1 MIAAIVLAGG
11 SSRRMGKDVDKL
23 FLQLGDAPLIAH
35 TLARFQNCKA
45 IKRVFLVVRGDGRTQ
60 SDYQRVVRDFHISK
74 VQYIVAGGPERRD
87 SVWNGLRALPVGVEV
102 VVIHD
107 GARPCVPDML
117 IEQTIESARKF
128 GSGVAACKVADT
140 IKEVDAEGKV
150 TATVPREK
158 LWAAQTPQ
166 TFKFDLIMRAYREAI
181 AQGVPI
187 TDDAAALEFIGE
199 PVHIVESV
207 TTNIKVTTPMD
218 LEIAKV
224 LLPAKVSVSHSGV
237 PPGTFYFGSRIERQY
252 R

>member
-1 MIAAIVLAGG
+1 
-11 SSRRMGKDVDKL
+11 
-23 FLQLGDAPLIAH
+23 
-35 TLARFQNCKA
+35 
-45 IKRVFLVVRGDGRTQ
+45 
-60 SDYQRVVRDFHISK
+60 
-74 VQYIVAGGPERRD
+74 
-87 SVWNGLRALPVGVEV
+87 
-102 VVIHD
+102 
-107 GARPCVPDML
+107 
-117 IEQTIESARKF
+117 
-128 GSGVAACKVADT
+128 
-140 IKEVDAEGKV
+140 VDAEGRV

-166 TFKFDLIMRAYREAI
+166 TFKFNLIMRAYREAI

-207 TTNIKVTTPMD
+207 STNIKVTTPMD

-224 LLPAKVSVSHSGV
+224 LLPAKVSVSHAGV